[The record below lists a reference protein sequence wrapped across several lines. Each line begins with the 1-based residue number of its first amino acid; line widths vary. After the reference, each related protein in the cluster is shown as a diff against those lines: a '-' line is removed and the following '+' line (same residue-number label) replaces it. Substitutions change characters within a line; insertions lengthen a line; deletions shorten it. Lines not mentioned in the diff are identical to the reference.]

1 MGNNHSTNDRI
12 LEVRM
17 LLEPIWLVTMR
28 RMVMKEHFLSAI
40 IVSYIT
46 KDSVLLSV
54 VTVRGLDIWPGIA
67 DLFGAQGL
75 LQKGLSKSSR
85 KPKRRNIAMS
95 SLEYKRPRHMF

>member
-1 MGNNHSTNDRI
+1 MGNNHPINDRI

-40 IVSYIT
+40 SVSYT
-46 KDSVLLSV
+46 MKDSVLLSV

-67 DLFGAQGL
+67 DL
-75 LQKGLSKSSR
+75 
-85 KPKRRNIAMS
+85 
-95 SLEYKRPRHMF
+95 